1 MIFFLKQKLA
11 FKFLMHVFLL
21 MISWQKLVG
30 LPLSKMNMMK
40 KKTISKAKH
49 LLFSIFLFYLKE
61 LGSKRAQSPSLCLS
75 VMKTQCPP

>member
-1 MIFFLKQKLA
+1 MPKSPTVLLHKVKKKYAEKLSTPLMIFFLKQKLA

-40 KKTISKAKH
+40 KKQFQKPNIYY
-49 LLFSIFLFYLKE
+49 F
-61 LGSKRAQSPSLCLS
+61 Q
-75 VMKTQCPP
+75 